1 MNVERLQLKGML
13 AELKKRES
21 RLDSEISGRMMLI
34 RTILN
39 PYAEDVT
46 KLDTESGLNEMTALH
61 KAANELRE
69 IRAKIARLES
79 DLE

>member
-1 MNVERLQLKGML
+1 MNPERLQMKGLL
-13 AELKKRES
+13 AEHKKRES